1 MFGGWIFAGFNR
13 ASCSYQAGFK
23 VIACIFAPTL
33 LGWVK
38 PCKVRR
44 LLKRCF
50 LTFGDLVAGEKGAAC
65 KVGFSCRER
74 RHEPDESIIADVLSP
89 PAKPAFA
96 VARDAGAGLSIGGK
110 VPIRAVA
117 VPAWCM
123 GMFGKQCVS

>member
-1 MFGGWIFAGFNR
+1 M
-13 ASCSYQAGFK
+13 
-23 VIACIFAPTL
+23 
-33 LGWVK
+33 
-38 PCKVRR
+38 
-44 LLKRCF
+44 LKRRF
-50 LTFGDLVAGEKGAAC
+50 LIFGHWVAGEKGAAC

-96 VARDAGAGLSIGGK
+96 VARDAGTGLSIGGK

-123 GMFGKQCVS
+123 GMFGKVAFHDAPLSVGDVKQHIGMARLAVTGAPASKVFAAQIHPHLP